1 MTRFTAALAD
11 FAALSTD
18 GPTRRVAAR
27 RLVAIDSERMIA
39 GLPSIFA

>member
-1 MTRFTAALAD
+1 MTRFAAALAD

-18 GPTRRVAAR
+18 GLTRRVASR
-27 RLVAIDSERMIA
+27 RLVAIDIERMLA